1 MESTQDDI
9 VALLS
14 DLLHEADVQRAAIDQ
29 EAAALGKVYSNFSL
43 LRAAEAGAEKT
54 AAGGLDTELRERERA
69 DARLKSELADIHRV
83 LSAVGKGSNGTA
95 HFCRL
100 AAATRTD
107 PEGDEWKVNTVL
119 DQLQPATPPTF
130 LQAKMT
136 RSTSRAAR
144 LAEGLMEIAHH
155 HVNPD
160 LETAAQALER
170 KDVELAVSSPA
181 APLKS
186 DPLSEIAAFGTGDTE
201 DATTAVAKDSYAGMK
216 ASLEKN
222 LKAVRDKQAKCAE
235 AVAEA
240 QEGEAAVSLTAKRD
254 QAQLA
259 VAASLANDRAADLA
273 FVQRK
278 VHELEH
284 AHEELRKLKDTEAA
298 LFKTVHDYG
307 QNAPVQIYGVATEVS
322 AAGDK
327 KVGDSIEDL
336 VSVVQS
342 RATAAVKR
350 HSDFGT
356 WTDALEATLETL
368 ERALGIEKAHV
379 QRRERDAEA
388 EKTYRAS
395 MANSASE
402 GETAAEEARNVATVC
417 KEQATALAAQEKSL
431 NEQLS
436 QLDSL
441 WSHVQND
448 AA

>member
-1 MESTQDDI
+1 M
-9 VALLS
+9 
-14 DLLHEADVQRAAIDQ
+14 
-29 EAAALGKVYSNFSL
+29 
-43 LRAAEAGAEKT
+43 
-54 AAGGLDTELRERERA
+54 
-69 DARLKSELADIHRV
+69 
-83 LSAVGKGSNGTA
+83 
-95 HFCRL
+95 
-100 AAATRTD
+100 
-107 PEGDEWKVNTVL
+107 
-119 DQLQPATPPTF
+119 
-130 LQAKMT
+130 
-136 RSTSRAAR
+136 
-144 LAEGLMEIAHH
+144 
-155 HVNPD
+155 
-160 LETAAQALER
+160 

-181 APLKS
+181 APVSKQN
-186 DPLSEIAAFGTGDTE
+186 DPLAEIAAFGAGDTE
-201 DATTAVAKDSYAGMK
+201 DATTAVAKDSYNGMK
-216 ASLEKN
+216 ASLEQS

-240 QEGEAAVSLTAKRD
+240 NEGEAAVSLTAKRD

-273 FVQRK
+273 FVQKK
-278 VHELEH
+278 VNELQQ
-284 AHEELRKLKDTEAA
+284 AHEDLRNLKDTEAA
-298 LFKTVHDYG
+298 LFKKVNDYG
-307 QNAPVQIYGVATEVS
+307 QNAPVQIYGVSTDIS

-336 VSVVQS
+336 VSLVQN

-350 HSDFGT
+350 HSDFDT
-356 WTDALEATLETL
+356 WTDALQATLETL

-402 GETAAEEARNVATVC
+402 GETAAEDARNVATVC
-417 KEQATALAAQEKSL
+417 DEQAESLLKQEKSL

-448 AA
+448 VA